1 MKSFQKFAVI
11 LDDLHRDF
19 FKRDICDFACQPR
32 FQKSWIWCKNIECDK
47 MPLWNRDK
55 FFSFWRE
62 WPSQKWQVLQLLSC
76 TPLSVCSSS
85 SKRKKRFSLF
95 KEFFRLLS
103 CLPWS
108 LNMSFAVLL
117 ISMKLIHYMKSI
129 ACIRGNTSDN
139 HSTVAQWLE
148 HRSAESEGMRFDTS
162 WGLRIFLC
170 PTLGTRRK
178 QQLFLLWSFSFLFK
192 SFWYFVYVPILLED

>member
-1 MKSFQKFAVI
+1 MTFTKVTDFVAPV
-11 LDDLHRDF
+11 LH
-19 FKRDICDFACQPR
+19 
-32 FQKSWIWCKNIECDK
+32 
-47 MPLWNRDK
+47 
-55 FFSFWRE
+55 
-62 WPSQKWQVLQLLSC
+62 
-76 TPLSVCSSS
+76 TLSVCSSS

-129 ACIRGNTSDN
+129 ACIGGNASDN

-178 QQLFLLWSFSFLFK
+178 QQLSLLWSFSFLFK
-192 SFWYFVYVPILLED
+192 SFWYFVYVPILLEDEHATKTGRGFEISVELWLEVHWIFECFEGRLP